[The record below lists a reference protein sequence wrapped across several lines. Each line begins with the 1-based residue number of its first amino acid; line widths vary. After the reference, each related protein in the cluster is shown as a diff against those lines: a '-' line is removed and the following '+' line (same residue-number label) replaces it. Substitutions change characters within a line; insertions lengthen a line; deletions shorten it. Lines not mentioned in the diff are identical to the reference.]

1 MVRTILKIEIKV
13 LSFLFKSNEDQFD
26 YVYHPMNALKLQK
39 RLPKFLKI
47 IGQIMPNLKIDF
59 HRAANDYNRGSHG
72 IADIHE
78 FYGLK
83 LNKLIKGQIK
93 CYVTG
98 KIYQAKSPLN
108 SHDLLETAKEARKV
122 KYLDGYVDWL
132 NAALKQAKKEKKDRN
147 YINVIK

>member
-26 YVYHPMNALKLQK
+26 YVYHPMNALKLLK

-108 SHDLLETAKEARKV
+108 SHDLLEIAKEARKV

-132 NAALKQAKKEKKDRN
+132 NAALKQAKKEKRNRN
-147 YINVIK
+147 YINAVK

>member
-1 MVRTILKIEIKV
+1 
-13 LSFLFKSNEDQFD
+13 
-26 YVYHPMNALKLQK
+26 
-39 RLPKFLKI
+39 
-47 IGQIMPNLKIDF
+47 MPNIKIDF
-59 HRAANDYNRGSHG
+59 HRTANDYNRAYHG

-83 LNKLIKGQIK
+83 LNELIKGKIK
-93 CYVTG
+93 SYVTG

-108 SHDLLETAKEARKV
+108 SHDLLEIAKEARKV

>member
-1 MVRTILKIEIKV
+1 M
-13 LSFLFKSNEDQFD
+13 FD
-26 YVYHPMNALKLQK
+26 YVYHPMNALKLLK

-83 LNKLIKGQIK
+83 LNELIKGKIK

-108 SHDLLETAKEARKV
+108 SHDLLEIAKEARKV

>member
-26 YVYHPMNALKLQK
+26 YVYHPMNALKLLK

-108 SHDLLETAKEARKV
+108 SHDLLEIAKEARKV
-122 KYLDGYVDWL
+122 KYLDGYVGWL